1 MPISLTPNRLS
12 TWRTRAAVFI
22 AATFLVNAITPAH
35 ASGIPTVDAA
45 SIAARAAEHAASLAK
60 YIEQIATLKA
70 QLDTARR
77 QYEAMSGT
85 RNLGDIW
92 NDPEIRKALPDD
104 VQAVLKS
111 AEESYGSISRSVK
124 RIKGEETLT
133 GNHKLDIEN
142 LEKRSW
148 DFVTAAKAA
157 LEEARNSNRNRYKQ
171 LDHLQGQIN
180 MATDPKA
187 ISDLQA
193 RILVE
198 QANVQADQMRAD
210 LLSRQLEAE
219 KALIEK
225 QAEKIAAQSFSV
237 DAIRAP
243 LPGAR

>member
-1 MPISLTPNRLS
+1 MPNILTTLRTS
-12 TWRTRAAVFI
+12 AWRARGAALM
-22 AATFLVNAITPAH
+22 AAALLANSMAPAH

-92 NDPEIRKALPDD
+92 NDPEIRKALPED

-124 RIKGEETLT
+124 RIKSEETLT
-133 GNHKLDIEN
+133 GNHKLDMQN

-148 DFVTAAKAA
+148 DFVTAGKAA
-157 LEEARNSNRNRYKQ
+157 LEEATNSNRRRYKQ
-171 LDHLQGQIN
+171 LDQLQGQIN

-210 LLSRQLEAE
+210 LLTRQLEAE
-219 KALIEK
+219 KALIEQ
-225 QAEKIAAQSFSV
+225 QAEKIAAQSFSI